1 MTAGAICALPSK
13 ISLLPSV
20 APLSNPLALLPIALA
35 ASGGHIDG
43 HSAASS
49 VAAGFTLLQRSAAL
63 VRALAGRRS
72 AILLPPSAA
81 VLTALAASDGRGAVL
96 LPALANGDNLA
107 AMLDDGDVGA
117 VFTTSALEG
126 QLPPSDCAVVLLDG
140 APRSAIVLARGTR
153 TTIDLGSHFG
163 LDLEG
168 EEDEG
173 RDEECIIRYAT
184 SGSAAA
190 HRKTFTHRDLFTLAR
205 FAVDA
210 TALRTS
216 DHALAVMPPDD
227 VEAFALSFAGP
238 LLAGAR
244 VSTMDRFDAVEAAR
258 RIRDDGVTHLVGE
271 STMFAAIADS
281 LEQRARA
288 TAPMG
293 LRACTCVGSAPTEA
307 LQDRWRRLTGEELRV
322 ARGIQEAPRT

>member
-1 MTAGAICALPSK
+1 M
-13 ISLLPSV
+13 
-20 APLSNPLALLPIALA
+20 SNPLALLPIALA
-35 ASGGHIDG
+35 AAKGRIDG
-43 HSAASS
+43 TPAAGA

-96 LPALANGDNLA
+96 LPVLAPGDALT

-117 VFTTSALEG
+117 VFTTAALAP
-126 QLPPSDCAVVLLDG
+126 QLPPGDRAVVLLDG
-140 APRSAIVLARGTR
+140 APRRATVRARETE

-173 RDEECIIRYAT
+173 RDEECIVRYTPA
-184 SGSAAA
+184 GSAAA
-190 HRKTFTHRDLFTLAR
+190 LRTTFTHRDLFTLAR
-205 FAVDA
+205 FSADA
-210 TALRTS
+210 TSLRAS
-216 DHALAVMPPDD
+216 DHALAVMPLHD

-244 VSTMDRFDAVEAAR
+244 VSTMGRFDAADTAR
-258 RIRDDGVTHLVGE
+258 LIHEDGVTHLVAE
-271 STMFAAIADS
+271 ATMYAAIADA
-281 LEQRARA
+281 LEQRAPA
-288 TAPMG
+288 TAPLG
-293 LRACTCVGSAPTEA
+293 LRACTCVGAAPPAA
-307 LQDRWRRLTGEELRV
+307 LPHRWRQLTGEALRV
-322 ARGIQEAPRT
+322 ARGIQEAPHA

>member
-1 MTAGAICALPSK
+1 M
-13 ISLLPSV
+13 
-20 APLSNPLALLPIALA
+20 SNPLALLPIALA
-35 ASGGHIDG
+35 AAKGRIDG
-43 HSAASS
+43 HPAAGS
-49 VAAGFTLLQRSAAL
+49 VAAGFTLLQRSAPL

-96 LPALANGDNLA
+96 LPARANGDALTT
-107 AMLDDGDVGA
+107 MLEDGEVGA
-117 VFTTSALEG
+117 VFTTSALEV
-126 QLPPSDCAVVLLDG
+126 QLPPSDRALVLLDG
-140 APRSAIVLARGTR
+140 APRSATVIVRGTE

-173 RDEECIIRYAT
+173 RDEECLIRYAT
-184 SGSAAA
+184 AASAAA
-190 HRKTFTHRDLFTLAR
+190 QSKTFTHRDLFTLAR

-210 TALRTS
+210 TSLRTS

-244 VSTMDRFDAVEAAR
+244 VSTMGRFDAVEAAR
-258 RIRDDGVTHLVGE
+258 RTREDGVTHLVAGA
-271 STMFAAIADS
+271 TMFAAIADA
-281 LEQRARA
+281 LEPRSPAA
-288 TAPMG
+288 APTA
-293 LRACTCVGSAPTEA
+293 LCACTCVGAAPTAA
-307 LQDRWRRLTGEELRV
+307 LQDRWRQLTGVELRV
-322 ARGIQEAPRT
+322 ARGIQDGPHA